1 MAMSISNLKVFINVA
16 DAGNITRAAEVLH
29 ITQPAVSKAVKNLED
44 ELGVSLFFRDKRNG
58 LTLTDTGER
67 ILGFARRMVLM
78 EEKIYQ
84 TAYLAR
90 NMLEGTLKIA
100 TLPYGSLFFL
110 VKAFSRFQEKYPQ
123 VNVEIAEGSTSEVN
137 QMVSEHA
144 AEFGIS
150 IVPATDFEYEVLKK
164 DRIVAISKEPLKS
177 GCVDLS
183 RLKQRFYVSQPAWE
197 SIFPVLEQ
205 NHIKESGRFKIVSA
219 QTVRSIA
226 EMGIGGIM
234 TYRSRFSSI
243 PEYLSANSM
252 HYIRHSPHKQITLTP
267 SAHRPCQQ
275 QPEASPYREGR
286 CNGHGS

>member
-137 QMVSEHA
+137 RMVSEHA

-164 DRIVAISKEPLKS
+164 DRIVAISKDPLKS

-197 SIFPVLEQ
+197 SILPVLEQ

-226 EMGIGGIM
+226 ETGIGIGLQAESILPEGTKAYFRYPIKPQINTDFVLIANKFEDLSPAAKAFIETIHEIM
-234 TYRSRFSSI
+234 RD
-243 PEYLSANSM
+243 SAV
-252 HYIRHSPHKQITLTP
+252 K
-267 SAHRPCQQ
+267 
-275 QPEASPYREGR
+275 
-286 CNGHGS
+286 